1 MKIELTIWQFVRL
14 MVFIEEHPDTGGGNG
29 LAPLLQEWHDI
40 WQAVDQDLEDLA
52 DNDFEAYADMM
63 MDESVVIDDVA
74 SNHAIAAADALAEIA
89 KMMQGI
95 IDAGTDEENKE
106 NLEFEKSE
114 LLRAAN
120 NIRNQLQ

>member
-14 MVFIEEHPDTGGGNG
+14 MVFIEEHPDTGGDDG
-29 LAPLLQEWHDI
+29 LAPLLQEWQDI

-74 SNHAIAAADALAEIA
+74 SSHAIAAADALVEIT
-89 KMMQGI
+89 KMMQGM
-95 IDAGTDEENKE
+95 IDSGMDEENKE